1 MLQVS
6 LCIQLEQFQRD
17 PLQNCKY
24 SAYQVTHLLWK
35 KTVGSVS
42 KLRFHISYKSVFSR
56 EVFSNQIQT
65 ESLGFFFSD
74 FNQKLHT
81 QPKKSFPQKLLD

>member
-24 SAYQVTHLLWK
+24 SAYQATHLLRK
-35 KTVGSVS
+35 KIAGNGSE
-42 KLRFHISYKSVFSR
+42 LRFHISYWSVFSR
-56 EVFSNQIQT
+56 EVFSNQIRS
-65 ESLGFFFSD
+65 ERVFFFSD